1 MKNTWYLFLPAT
13 LGLTGLSFSLP
24 TQAENLV
31 LEEVVVTA
39 RKRAESLQEVPVAV
53 TAFSTETMESLG
65 IKNMHDIDGLVP
77 GLNLGAGNGVKGDGN
92 AYIRGVGQR
101 ETRVTLDSG
110 VGIYLDE
117 VYIARASGALL
128 DAVETESI
136 QVLRGPQGTLFG
148 KNTTGGAI
156 LYTSIKPSAEFG
168 GTAKGTYGNLDRK
181 DASLAIDIPLIEDTL
196 LSRLS
201 LATVNRDGYIE
212 NNLDGTQY
220 TDEDRNIIVGQLRW
234 LPTDSLIVDLNLNHT
249 KVDQKPIGQKCL
261 WLGDE
266 LTAAGFPNPG
276 TLEGI
281 YNALSPVSVEEYC
294 NRSGED
300 LPIDKFQSE
309 QNSRSKIFYQG
320 VYKVETSMAAA
331 ALSWEVN
338 DHLQFKSITAYRNTE
353 QTADE
358 DLDGMAA
365 VIIGRLSPENNDTD
379 QYTQEF
385 QFIGDAL
392 DDRLRYTLG
401 LYGFYEETNDDWLQD
416 FAGYIETTTAT
427 NSILLARSNLTER
440 ETENVAYAGFGQF
453 DYNLS
458 DNLIMT
464 AGVRY
469 TWEERK
475 TKYRESK
482 IYLPSIGQG
491 DYLGELDTIYAANVL
506 HPFSKPG
513 GTSVTTWQYG
523 FDPDGPGGEP
533 FEVGAF
539 GELKDDRNDEDWSP
553 MASIKYIAT
562 DSVLDTL
569 HMDDAMTYLTY
580 SSGFRSGGVA
590 VGNGDFD
597 SDGII
602 DLENF
607 KPEFVDMLEWG
618 FKIDAFDRRLRTNV
632 AIFYQQYKD
641 IQLTTTRP
649 DPTFGIPLPS
659 IENAGKA
666 EMKGVEIEY
675 TFLPTDNLRFMGS
688 IAYLDAEFKEY
699 LSEIPDPNGGGQ
711 IMIDR
716 SDEPM
721 PRAPKWTAYIAV
733 DYNINTN
740 AMGTITPTFLVRYID
755 EIYGGFDRPSFYV
768 SDEVSI
774 PAETFYETR
783 LIWSLPDE
791 RTTITAW
798 VKNLTDID
806 NHEQGGVPTVGVAR
820 TTTQGYAPPRTYGI
834 DLRYRFGGG

>member
-1 MKNTWYLFLPAT
+1 MVA
-13 LGLTGLSFSLP
+13 LGLAALTFSLP
-24 TQAENLV
+24 SLAENLV

-266 LTAAGFPNPG
+266 LAAAGFPNPG

-281 YNALSPVSVEEYC
+281 YNALSPISVEEYC
-294 NRSGED
+294 KRSGED
-300 LPIDKFQSE
+300 LPIDEFQSE
-309 QNSRSKIFYQG
+309 QNSRSKVFYQG

-331 ALSWEVN
+331 TLSWEVN

-440 ETENVAYAGFGQF
+440 ETENVAYAGFSQF

-458 DNLIMT
+458 HNLIVT

-491 DYLGELDTIYAANVL
+491 DYLGELDTIYAANVI
-506 HPFSKPG
+506 HPFSEPG

-539 GELKDDRNDEDWSP
+539 GELKDDRNDDDWSP
-553 MASIKYIAT
+553 MASIKYLAT

-569 HMDDAMTYLTY
+569 HMDNAMTYLTY

-597 SDGII
+597 GDGII

-632 AIFYQQYKD
+632 AIFYQEYKD

-721 PRAPKWTAYIAV
+721 PRAPKWTAYVAV
-733 DYNINTN
+733 DYNINTD

-755 EIYGGFDRPSFYV
+755 EIYGGFDRDSFYV

-783 LIWSLPDE
+783 LTWRLPDE

-798 VKNLTDID
+798 VKNLTDIED
-806 NHEQGGVPTVGVAR
+806 HEQGGVPTVGVAR

-834 DLRYRFGGG
+834 DLTYRFGGQ

>member
-1 MKNTWYLFLPAT
+1 MVA
-13 LGLTGLSFSLP
+13 LGLTALTFSLP
-24 TQAENLV
+24 SLAENLV

-266 LTAAGFPNPG
+266 LAAAGFPNPG

-294 NRSGED
+294 KRSGED
-300 LPIDKFQSE
+300 LPIDEFQSE
-309 QNSRSKIFYQG
+309 QNSRSKVFYQG

-331 ALSWEVN
+331 TLSWEVN

-440 ETENVAYAGFGQF
+440 ETENVAYAGFSQF

-458 DNLIMT
+458 HNLIVT

-491 DYLGELDTIYAANVL
+491 DYLGELDTIYAANVI
-506 HPFSKPG
+506 HPFSEPG

-539 GELKDDRNDEDWSP
+539 GELKDDRNDDDWSP
-553 MASIKYIAT
+553 MASIKYLAT

-569 HMDDAMTYLTY
+569 HMDNAMTYLTY

-597 SDGII
+597 GDGII

-632 AIFYQQYKD
+632 AIFYQEYKD

-721 PRAPKWTAYIAV
+721 PRAPKWTAYVAV
-733 DYNINTN
+733 DYNINTD

-755 EIYGGFDRPSFYV
+755 EIYGGFDRDSFYV

-783 LIWSLPDE
+783 LTWRLPDE

-798 VKNLTDID
+798 VKNLTDIED
-806 NHEQGGVPTVGVAR
+806 HEQGGVPTVGVAR

-834 DLRYRFGGG
+834 DLTYRFGGQ

>member
-1 MKNTWYLFLPAT
+1 MVA
-13 LGLTGLSFSLP
+13 LGLAALTFSLP
-24 TQAENLV
+24 SLAENLV

-266 LTAAGFPNPG
+266 LATAGFPNPG

-294 NRSGED
+294 KRSGED
-300 LPIDKFQSE
+300 LPIDEFQSE
-309 QNSRSKIFYQG
+309 QNSRSKVFYQG

-331 ALSWEVN
+331 TLSWEVN

-458 DNLIMT
+458 HNLIMT

-491 DYLGELDTIYAANVL
+491 DYLGELNTIYAANVI
-506 HPFSKPG
+506 HPFSEPG

-539 GELKDDRNDEDWSP
+539 GELKDDRNDDDWSP
-553 MASIKYIAT
+553 MASIKYLAT

-569 HMDDAMTYLTY
+569 HMDNAMTYLTY

-597 SDGII
+597 GDGII

-618 FKIDAFDRRLRTNV
+618 FKIDALDRRLRTNV

-721 PRAPKWTAYIAV
+721 PRAPKWTAYVAV
-733 DYNINTN
+733 DYNINTD

-755 EIYGGFDRPSFYV
+755 EIYGGFDRDSFYV

-774 PAETFYETR
+774 PEETFYETR
-783 LIWSLPDE
+783 LTWRLPDE

-806 NHEQGGVPTVGVAR
+806 DHEQGGVPTVGVAR

-834 DLRYRFGGG
+834 DLTYRFGGQ

>member
-1 MKNTWYLFLPAT
+1 LVA
-13 LGLTGLSFSLP
+13 LGLAALTFSLP
-24 TQAENLV
+24 SLAENLV

-266 LTAAGFPNPG
+266 LATAGFPNPG

-294 NRSGED
+294 KRSGED
-300 LPIDKFQSE
+300 LPIDEFQSE
-309 QNSRSKIFYQG
+309 QNSRSKVFYQG

-331 ALSWEVN
+331 TLSWEVN

-458 DNLIMT
+458 HNLIMT

-491 DYLGELDTIYAANVL
+491 DYLGELNTIYAANVI
-506 HPFSKPG
+506 HPFSEPG

-539 GELKDDRNDEDWSP
+539 GELKDDRNDDDWSP
-553 MASIKYIAT
+553 MASIKYLAT

-569 HMDDAMTYLTY
+569 HMDNAMTYLTY

-597 SDGII
+597 GDGII

-618 FKIDAFDRRLRTNV
+618 FKIDALDRRLRTNV

-721 PRAPKWTAYIAV
+721 PRAPKWTAYVAV
-733 DYNINTN
+733 DYNINTD

-755 EIYGGFDRPSFYV
+755 EIYGGFDRDSFYV

-774 PAETFYETR
+774 PEETFYETR
-783 LIWSLPDE
+783 LTWRLPDE

-806 NHEQGGVPTVGVAR
+806 DHEQGGVPTVGVAR

-834 DLRYRFGGG
+834 DLTYRFGGQ

>member
-1 MKNTWYLFLPAT
+1 MKNTWYLFLPVT
-13 LGLTGLSFSLP
+13 LGLTGLAFSLP

-156 LYTSIKPSAEFG
+156 LYTSIKPSAEFS
-168 GTAKGTYGNLDRK
+168 GTAKGTYGNLERK

-234 LPTDSLIVDLNLNHT
+234 LPTDSLLVDLNLNHT
-249 KVDQKPIGQKCL
+249 KVDQKPIGQKCI

-281 YNALSPVSVEEYC
+281 YNALSPISVEEYC

-300 LPIDKFQSE
+300 LPIDEFQSE

-331 ALSWEVN
+331 TLSWEVN
-338 DHLQFKSITAYRNTE
+338 DRLQFKSITAYRNTE

-458 DNLIMT
+458 DNFIMT

-711 IMIDR
+711 IIIDR

-721 PRAPKWTAYIAV
+721 PRAPKWTTYIAV
-733 DYNINTN
+733 DYNINTG
-740 AMGTITPTFLVRYID
+740 AVGTITPTFLVRYID

-774 PAETFYETR
+774 PAGTFYETR

-806 NHEQGGVPTVGVAR
+806 DHEQGGVPTVGVAR
-820 TTTQGYAPPRTYGI
+820 TTTQGYALPRTYGI
-834 DLRYRFGGG
+834 DLTYRFGGG